1 MRGLLLYLVDI
12 ITTERSIVGKLGRCS
27 RCALAQYVQFAQ
39 RATRIRVSPDH
50 LITVVAVWNR
60 ARRARTLARLAQVAY
75 LLT

>member
-39 RATRIRVSPDH
+39 RASGFP
-50 LITVVAVWNR
+50 LIT
-60 ARRARTLARLAQVAY
+60 
-75 LLT
+75 